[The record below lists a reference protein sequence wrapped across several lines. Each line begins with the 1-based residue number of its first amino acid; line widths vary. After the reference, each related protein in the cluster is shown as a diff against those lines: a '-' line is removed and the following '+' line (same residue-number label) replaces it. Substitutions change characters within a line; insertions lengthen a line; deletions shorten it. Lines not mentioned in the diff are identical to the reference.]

1 MSFSRE
7 TFTCCLVCYFYIYI
21 TSTKGKVV
29 TLNGWKTAGIYDPL
43 KSGSS
48 KLLKM
53 DAFHD
58 INPLIVENAIL
69 VEKNLDNV
77 CQLD

>member
-1 MSFSRE
+1 
-7 TFTCCLVCYFYIYI
+7 
-21 TSTKGKVV
+21 
-29 TLNGWKTAGIYDPL
+29 
-43 KSGSS
+43 
-48 KLLKM
+48 M

-58 INPLIVENAIL
+58 INPLIVENVIL

>member
-1 MSFSRE
+1 
-7 TFTCCLVCYFYIYI
+7 
-21 TSTKGKVV
+21 
-29 TLNGWKTAGIYDPL
+29 
-43 KSGSS
+43 
-48 KLLKM
+48 M